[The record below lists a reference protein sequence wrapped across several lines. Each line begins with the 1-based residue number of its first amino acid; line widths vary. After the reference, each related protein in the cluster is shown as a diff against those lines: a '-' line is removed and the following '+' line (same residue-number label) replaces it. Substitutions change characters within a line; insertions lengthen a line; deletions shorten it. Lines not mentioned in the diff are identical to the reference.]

1 LSNERYEETSVEI
14 TNFEIIGGAVLL
26 VLGLGIG
33 MLLGRRTSPQ
43 SQKSREVERKLD
55 QVLQDK
61 KAYEDEVV
69 EHFTDTAK
77 LLNSLTESYRE
88 VHNHLASGAAELC
101 QGQGPVVM
109 GRLESGADSAEIP
122 AQLADIQPPL
132 DYAPKTSPDEKGMLN
147 ESFGLEKEKTE
158 QPAQEPERA

>member
-1 LSNERYEETSVEI
+1 
-14 TNFEIIGGAVLL
+14 
-26 VLGLGIG
+26 

-77 LLNSLTESYRE
+77 LLNSLTDSYRE

-109 GRLESGADSAEIP
+109 NTLGSDRGPAEIP
-122 AQLADIQPPL
+122 AQLAEVQAPL

-147 ESFGLEKEKTE
+147 ESFGLERDPSA
-158 QPAQEPERA
+158 QPDEEAEPVLRP